1 MQPKHMQGKSR
12 GSRALTVFLS
22 VLAVLLA
29 ALCAVSW
36 MLLSDPNAGRTME
49 QASDAVTGKAIAAAA
64 SGEEC
69 SLTPEEVSGFLNG
82 LLQKHENGASEA
94 EYTSLS
100 VTTGAD
106 DTADVYLPVRYR
118 GKTFG
123 VLMNLTPSF
132 DRTAE
137 RMLFT
142 VNSVR
147 VGRLPVPKSWAL
159 GLMER
164 RLPKLLSRE
173 GDALACDTKSLF
185 SVSYQ
190 NATAQLGMTDLKMED
205 GLFKTGF
212 RIELGITP

>member
-1 MQPKHMQGKSR
+1 MQPKHIQGKGR
-12 GSRALTVFLS
+12 GSRALTAFLS

-36 MLLSDPNAGRTME
+36 MLLSDPNAGR
-49 QASDAVTGKAIAAAA
+49 AADRPSDAAVRKAVLAAVA
-64 SGEEC
+64 GQEC
-69 SLTPEEVSGFLNG
+69 SLTPAEAGGFLNVV
-82 LLQKHENGASEA
+82 LRKDENGASEA
-94 EYTSLS
+94 GYQSLS
-100 VTTGAD
+100 VTAGAD
-106 DTADVYLPVRYR
+106 DTADVYLPVRYG

-123 VLMNLTPSF
+123 VLANVSPSF
-132 DRTAE
+132 DPASE
-137 RMLFT
+137 RMRFT

-173 GDALACDTKSLF
+173 GDDLLCDASLL

-190 NATAQLGMTDLKMED
+190 NAAAQLKMTGLKMED
-205 GLFKTGF
+205 GVFKAGF
-212 RIELGITP
+212 GIELGIGG